1 MAGDWIKMRVDLK
14 DDPAVFMLA
23 DMLGVDEF
31 SVVGRLH
38 CFWVWADKHAVD
50 GRVDGATTRIVDR
63 VSATDGFAA
72 SMQKVGWL
80 VVDESG
86 ISIPNFDR
94 HNGESAKERGLKNAR
109 QARWRAGKA
118 DVVDA
123 QPSTKRSTKRSTR
136 EEKRREEKTLSADA
150 DGSPAGFDAFWSVWP
165 ASDRKV
171 AKKQCATK
179 WKAHNFNS
187 QLPAILAHIEAM
199 KQSKQWRTGYE
210 PAPLTYLNQE
220 RWRDGL
226 PSDADAHS
234 EAGFI

>member
-14 DDPAVFMLA
+14 DDPSVFKLA
-23 DMLGVDEF
+23 ELLAVDE
-31 SVVGRLH
+31 LH
-38 CFWVWADKHAVD
+38 VIGCLFCFWAWADKHAVD
-50 GRVDGATTRIVDR
+50 GHVDGATTRLIDK
-63 VSATDGFAA
+63 VSSTPGFCDA
-72 SMQKVGWL
+72 MQRVGWL
-80 VVDESG
+80 AVDERG

-118 DVVDA
+118 DAVDA
-123 QPSTKRSTKRSTR
+123 PPSTQPSTKRSTR
-136 EEKRREEKTLSADA
+136 EEKRREEKTPSADA
-150 DGSPAGFDAFWSVWP
+150 DGMPAGFADFWAVWP
-165 ASDRKV
+165 QSDRKV

-187 QLPAILAHIEAM
+187 QLPAIIAHIEAM
-199 KQSKQWRTGYE
+199 KQTKQWRGGYE

-220 RWRDGL
+220 RWGDGL
-226 PSDADAHS
+226 PADADATS